1 MWNEHC
7 SYKSSKI
14 HLRTLP
20 TKAPWVIQGPGENAG
35 VIDIGD
41 GLAVVFKMESH
52 NHPSYIEPYQGATT
66 GVGGIL
72 RDVFTMG
79 ARPIACLNALSFGD
93 PKHPKTR
100 ALVAGVVAG
109 IGGYGNSFGVP
120 TVGGE
125 VRFHR
130 RYDGNCLVNAMAV
143 GLADADKIFY
153 SAASGVGM
161 PIVYLGS
168 KTGRDGIHG
177 ASMAS
182 AEFGA
187 DAEEKRPTVQVG
199 DPFSEKLLL
208 EACLE
213 IMAKGCVIAIQDMGA
228 AGLTCSAVEMG
239 AKGDLGVTL
248 NLDKVPCRETGMSA
262 YEMMLSESQE
272 RMLMVL
278 KPEKEQEAEAIFRK
292 WGLDFAVVGETTPT
306 KRFIVRHGGATMADL
321 PIKELGDEAPV
332 YDRPFAETEKRKI
345 VAATDVV
352 PPMPIAAA
360 LEKLIGSPDLCSRR
374 WVWEQYDHVIIGNT
388 VQRPGGDAA
397 VVRINDGP
405 KALALTSDVTPRYC
419 EADPFE
425 GGKQAVA
432 EAWRNLSAVG
442 AKPLALTDN
451 LNFGNPERPEI
462 MGQLVGC
469 IRGIGEAARVLDF
482 PIVSGNVSLYNETN
496 GRAILPTPT
505 IGGVG
510 VLDDFTASMTL
521 RFKAEGEA
529 ILLIGETQGWLGQS
543 VYLRDICGREE
554 GAPPPV
560 DLAAEKRHG
569 DFVRSLIRD
578 GLVTAAHD
586 ISDGGL
592 LVALAEMAM
601 ASGIGAV
608 LEGPSAFPAHAFW
621 FGEDQGRYVV
631 TAKNADLI
639 AQRATAAGVTLTR
652 LGATGGKALAISG
665 ERPIAVAQLK
675 ELIRELAAGLHGGSG
690 GVEHDPEK
698 WIPVF
703 GKDHA
708 PSKTTLSARRRAQ
721 RAVTARRQARCVCGE
736 ATDDT
741 AAAERN
747 AGTER
752 PHFDAAD
759 LHDRQRLARAQ
770 QRHRPDGRDRRRS
783 RCRRCSGW
791 CRRRRAAADRGH
803 GAAARCRELRLVAL
817 ETLQCFGTAR
827 LHARATGHEIG
838 PARGA
843 DGGRLLRRRFRRCG
857 GCRRGRGGWR
867 GRGGRCAGARRLRR
881 FWFCRFLGRR
891 CLLYWLGGCR
901 GGGWRRGRERL
912 HRGLAIR

>member
-1 MWNEHC
+1 MIPNEPAITPELIAQHGLKPDEYERLVELIGRAPTFTELGIFSAMWNEHC

-93 PKHPKTR
+93 PKNPKTR
-100 ALVAGVVAG
+100 HLVSGVVAG

-143 GLADADKIFY
+143 GIAEKDKIFY

-161 PIVYLGS
+161 PVVYLGS

-177 ASMAS
+177 ATMAS

-248 NLDKVPCRETGMSA
+248 DLDKVPCREPGMSA

-278 KPEKEQEAEAIFRK
+278 KPDKEQEAEAIFRK

-306 KRFIVRHGGATMADL
+306 KRFLVRHGGAVMADL

-332 YDRPFAETEKRKI
+332 YDRPFTESAKLPVI
-345 VAATDVV
+345 EAASIK
-352 PPMPIAAA
+352 PPISIADA
-360 LEKLIGSPDLCSRR
+360 LEKLIGSPDLCCKR
-374 WVWEQYDHVIIGNT
+374 WVFEQYDHVILGNT

-397 VVRINDGP
+397 VVRVNEGP

-442 AKPLALTDN
+442 AHPLALTDN

-469 IRGIGEAARVLDF
+469 IRGIGAASRALDF
-482 PIVSGNVSLYNETN
+482 PIVSGNVSLYNETKFQGEDL

-510 VLDDFTASMTL
+510 VLEHFTKSMTL
-521 RFKAEGEA
+521 GFKAEGES
-529 ILLIGETQGWLGQS
+529 ILLIGETEGWLGQS

-560 DLAAEKRHG
+560 DLAAERRHG
-569 DFVRSLIRD
+569 EFVRGLIRD

-586 ISDGGL
+586 LSDGGL

-601 ASGIGAV
+601 ASRIGAV
-608 LEGPSAFPAHAFW
+608 LEAPPGIPAHAFW
-621 FGEDQGRYVV
+621 FGEDQARYVV
-631 TAKNADLI
+631 TAQDAEAV
-639 AQRATAAGVTLTR
+639 AQRAKAAGVPFLR
-652 LGATGGKALAISG
+652 LGATGGRALAIAG
-665 ERPIAVAQLK
+665 ERPLPIGDLLSRFEDWLPAYM
-675 ELIRELAAGLHGGSG
+675 AAS
-690 GVEHDPEK
+690 
-698 WIPVF
+698 
-703 GKDHA
+703 
-708 PSKTTLSARRRAQ
+708 
-721 RAVTARRQARCVCGE
+721 
-736 ATDDT
+736 
-741 AAAERN
+741 
-747 AGTER
+747 
-752 PHFDAAD
+752 
-759 LHDRQRLARAQ
+759 
-770 QRHRPDGRDRRRS
+770 
-783 RCRRCSGW
+783 
-791 CRRRRAAADRGH
+791 
-803 GAAARCRELRLVAL
+803 
-817 ETLQCFGTAR
+817 
-827 LHARATGHEIG
+827 
-838 PARGA
+838 PA
-843 DGGRLLRRRFRRCG
+843 
-857 GCRRGRGGWR
+857 
-867 GRGGRCAGARRLRR
+867 
-881 FWFCRFLGRR
+881 
-891 CLLYWLGGCR
+891 
-901 GGGWRRGRERL
+901 
-912 HRGLAIR
+912 